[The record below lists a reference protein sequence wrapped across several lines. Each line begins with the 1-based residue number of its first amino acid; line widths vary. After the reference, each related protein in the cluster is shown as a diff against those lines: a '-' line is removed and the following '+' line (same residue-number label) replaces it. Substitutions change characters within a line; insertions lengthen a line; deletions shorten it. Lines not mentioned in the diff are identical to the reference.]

1 MFCLQV
7 LVVGDSITR
16 LLPTTAPGIDVK
28 TFPGI
33 DSEKLLKEVG
43 LASCAILY
51 LMSPPTLIIH
61 LFIGPTCIL
70 KGHYTFKGEV
80 QKFCRLV

>member
-1 MFCLQV
+1 MANETLCIDRCGLCIHAIYSVNHETRLILALYEMFCLQV

-33 DSEKLLKEVG
+33 DSERLLKEVG
-43 LASCAILY
+43 
-51 LMSPPTLIIH
+51 
-61 LFIGPTCIL
+61 
-70 KGHYTFKGEV
+70 
-80 QKFCRLV
+80 

>member
-1 MFCLQV
+1 MIWYHNFVVILNSKLILNRRIFIENEMFCLQV

-33 DSEKLLKEVG
+33 DSERLLKEVG
-43 LASCAILY
+43 
-51 LMSPPTLIIH
+51 
-61 LFIGPTCIL
+61 
-70 KGHYTFKGEV
+70 
-80 QKFCRLV
+80 